1 MTVPP
6 ELAWLAAGAINLRVI
21 SDHWFE
27 LLRLALSIKTGTV
40 TASVILRK
48 LAAYPRQK
56 RPSAR
61 AARTGKVGT
70 DFLYAPMAAGPRAA
84 SS

>member
-6 ELAWLAAGAINLRVI
+6 ELASLAAGAINLRVI

-48 LAAYPRQK
+48 LAAYPRPGAAAPRWREQPPR
-56 RPSAR
+56 RPR
-61 AARTGKVGT
+61 
-70 DFLYAPMAAGPRAA
+70 
-84 SS
+84 